1 MPKIID
7 LFGPQMVAGSLEWG
21 RLLLHRMSTVP
32 ANIDEIS
39 TVREFLETATCLR
52 RLELT
57 VDNLTPRYAQMS
69 ARRRNLTSRPMT
81 PTHHSLLHALS
92 TCLAYVKQRLT
103 FSIEDNSREG
113 QADWNRCGSG
123 NKDIRALLAVLC
135 EIIQWASP
143 TLVNR

>member
-7 LFGPQMVAGSLEWG
+7 LAGQHMVAGLLEWNNP
-21 RLLLHRMSTVP
+21 LLHRMSTLL
-32 ANIDEIS
+32 ADIDEIS
-39 TVREFLETATCLR
+39 AIREFLEIATCLR

-57 VDNLTPRYAQMS
+57 VDSLTPRYAKMS
-69 ARRRNLTSRPMT
+69 AIRRNLTSRPMT
-81 PTHHSLLHALS
+81 PTHHSLLYALS

-123 NKDIRALLAVLC
+123 NKDIRALLGVLC
-135 EIIQWASP
+135 DIIQWASP
-143 TLVNR
+143 PCVNR

>member
-7 LFGPQMVAGSLEWG
+7 LAGQHMVAGLLEWNNP
-21 RLLLHRMSTVP
+21 LLHRMSTLL
-32 ANIDEIS
+32 ADIDETSAI
-39 TVREFLETATCLR
+39 REFLEIATCLR

-57 VDNLTPRYAQMS
+57 VDSLTPRYAQEF
-69 ARRRNLTSRPMT
+69 ATRRKLTSRPMT
-81 PTHHSLLHALS
+81 PTHHSLLYALL

-123 NKDIRALLAVLC
+123 NKDIRALLGVLC

-143 TLVNR
+143 PCNNR